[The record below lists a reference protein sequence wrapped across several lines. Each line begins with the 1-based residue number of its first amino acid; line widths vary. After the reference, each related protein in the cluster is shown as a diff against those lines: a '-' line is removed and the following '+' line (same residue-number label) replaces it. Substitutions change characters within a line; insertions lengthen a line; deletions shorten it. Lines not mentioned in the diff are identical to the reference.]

1 MKKKTDIDIVKFITD
16 NSFKNFHELIGS
28 QILPFVLL
36 EQKKR
41 SILERPNGNI
51 IIDAQLCFLY
61 TQAQHNFFME
71 MYFIYL
77 IVTQINEAT
86 NGVIKFNK
94 GGKTKK
100 NKKNKKKTKR
110 KLKRRKNQKGGNSM
124 QSVLIISA
132 LLLLLLLKIQTNR
145 AFEETE
151 DGIGAFK
158 FSDIPILDPDNLDAM
173 KEFTEKFGQM
183 KNLPQVKSFQSAKL
197 PEIFNVDTETSGL
210 LSNFFSTDAKLNSFN
225 EKVIKK
231 AGEIYNNHMRR
242 AQESLEE
249 LCNKVI
255 VDKSTNLS
263 PIELGTLYMQI
274 NEEKKE
280 ERSNYLAMTQDNYI
294 KQVEK
299 EVHES
304 MPPQEITFVESASYV
319 ASAAANYFASSKE
332 VTEIKNIEQKIE
344 SDEMASLTINA
355 RIDNELSEVIEEAN
369 LNFTDSIKK
378 DSFYNADKLITESQ
392 NRRLY
397 LENICYSLKEPLLV
411 YNKTEG
417 ILHFQTFPYSRE
429 MVKVLLKNILTYTKG
444 QIRYA
449 ETDNDGYKME
459 KQIELAEYLQT
470 VFDKSD
476 AIYRKAIKDG
486 HKGETLNGF
495 MSKIGQAI
503 DKVDELIKIG
513 VSGNPNER
521 LEAEERI
528 KEQDAKEEIEFME
541 KDTRARKRRIDIENN
556 EEFLQDYIR
565 GMKSYSDYV
574 GVPLWNVYEG
584 TKNMAQDEL
593 KDWIMFILLWGG
605 GGFIVACSCFWMG
618 RKYLFGSISPQYQNY
633 PQQNNQQLLSPSQ
646 QLQLENQ
653 QLRLENQQLLSQS
666 QQQEIQQLRLENQQL
681 RSQQEQS
688 RLALPPS
695 VQEPQSRW

>member
-1 MKKKTDIDIVKFITD
+1 MKKDKDIVNSNDIKNRIVD
-16 NSFKNFHELIGS
+16 NHFKNFHELIGS
-28 QILPFVLL
+28 QIQAYLSL
-36 EQKKR
+36 EEKKR
-41 SILERPNGNI
+41 SILEKPNGNI
-51 IIDAQLCFLY
+51 VIDAQLCFLY
-61 TQAQHNFFME
+61 TQAQHHFFME

-110 KLKRRKNQKGGNSM
+110 KLKRRKNQKGGNTM

-132 LLLLLLLKIQTNR
+132 LLLLLLLKIQTIR

-151 DGIGAFK
+151 HGIGAFK
-158 FSDIPILDPDNLDAM
+158 FSDIPILDPDDPNAM
-173 KEFTEKFGQM
+173 EKFT
-183 KNLPQVKSFQSAKL
+183 KNFGEINKNAPEVKSFQSANLTKL
-197 PEIFNVDTETSGL
+197 FGPDTDSSL
-210 LSNFFSTDAKLNSFN
+210 LKFFSDPNSFN

-231 AGEIYNNHMRR
+231 ADEIYNKHMRR
-242 AQESLEE
+242 AQESLGE
-249 LCNKVI
+249 LCNIVI
-255 VDKSTNLS
+255 ADKSTNLS

-280 ERSNYLAMTQDNYI
+280 ERSNYLAI
-294 KQVEK
+294 KQAKFIERVETEVYDSIPVEK
-299 EVHES
+299 F
-304 MPPQEITFVESASYV
+304 TFVESASYA
-319 ASAAANYFASSKE
+319 ASAAANYFTSSKE
-332 VTEIKNIEQKIE
+332 VTEIKNIEKKIE
-344 SDEMASLTINA
+344 KDETAYLTIKA
-355 RIDNELSEVIEEAN
+355 RVDNELSEVIEEADRY
-369 LNFTDSIKK
+369 FTDSIKK
-378 DSFYNADKLITESQ
+378 DFFYNADQRTIELQ
-392 NRRLY
+392 NKRLY
-397 LENICYSLKEPLLV
+397 LENICGSLKEPLLF

-417 ILHFQTFPYSRE
+417 ILYFQTFPYSRE
-429 MVKVLLKNILTYTKG
+429 MVKVLLKNIVTYTKG
-444 QIRYA
+444 QIKKA
-449 ETDNDGYKME
+449 TDNDGYKME
-459 KQIELAEYLQT
+459 KQIELAEFLQT

-476 AIYRKAIKDG
+476 AIYRKAIRDG

-513 VSGNPNER
+513 ISGNPNEYFDSK
-521 LEAEERI
+521 EKI
-528 KEQDAKEEIEFME
+528 KQQDAKEQIESMD
-541 KDTRARKRRIDIENN
+541 KATRRRIKNMDEEMNKEN
-556 EEFLQDYIR
+556 LQNYID
-565 GMKSYSDYV
+565 GMKSYSDYI

-605 GGFIVACSCFWMG
+605 GGFIVACSCVWMG
-618 RKYLFGSISPQYQNY
+618 RKYLFGSISPPYQNY
-633 PQQNNQQLLSPSQ
+633 PQQNQQLLSPSQ

-681 RSQQEQS
+681 RSQQQQS
-688 RLALPPS
+688 RLALPPPD
-695 VQEPQSRW
+695 QTH

>member
-1 MKKKTDIDIVKFITD
+1 MEKVKVVNTIVD
-16 NSFKNFHELIGS
+16 NQFKNFHELIGS

-36 EQKKR
+36 EEKKR
-41 SILERPNGNI
+41 SILERSNGNNI
-51 IIDAQLCFLY
+51 VIDAQLCFLY
-61 TQAQHNFFME
+61 RQAQNHFFIE
-71 MYFIYL
+71 MYFNYL
-77 IVTQINEAT
+77 FVTQMNIAT
-86 NGVIKFNK
+86 NKVIKLK

-124 QSVLIISA
+124 QSGVLIISA

-151 DGIGAFK
+151 HGIGAFK

-173 KEFTEKFGQM
+173 KEFTEKFGEI
-183 KNLPQVKSFQSAKL
+183 KNAPQVKSFQSAKL
-197 PEIFNVDTETSGL
+197 PEIFNVDTEASGL
-210 LSNFFSTDAKLNSFN
+210 LSNFFSSDAKLNSFN

-249 LCNKVI
+249 LCKKVI

-263 PIELGTLYMQI
+263 PIELGQLYMQI
-274 NEEKKE
+274 NKEKQD
-280 ERSNYLAMTQDNYI
+280 ERTNYLAMTQDNYI
-294 KQVEK
+294 KQIER

-344 SDEMASLTINA
+344 SDETASLTINA

-429 MVKVLLKNILTYTKG
+429 MIKVLLKNILTYTKG

-459 KQIELAEYLQT
+459 KQIELADFLQT

-486 HKGETLNGF
+486 HKGKKTLNGF
-495 MSKIGQAI
+495 MSEIGQAI
-503 DKVDELIKIG
+503 NKVDELIKIG

-521 LEAEERI
+521 LAAEERI
-528 KEQDAKEEIEFME
+528 KEQNAKEEIEFME
-541 KDTRARKRRIDIENN
+541 KNTRARKRRIDIENN

-565 GMKSYSDYV
+565 GMKSYSDYI

-618 RKYLFGSISPQYQNY
+618 RKYLFGSISSQYQNY
-633 PQQNNQQLLSPSQ
+633 NNPQDQNRQLQ
-646 QLQLENQ
+646 EQNRQLQL
-653 QLRLENQQLLSQS
+653 QLQLQEQNRRLQ
-666 QQQEIQQLRLENQQL
+666 LENQQL

-695 VQEPQSRW
+695 VQEPQADGNTVIVPR